1 MEKGTEKVRRWREQ
15 QRVQGRRSLTLWL
28 EGETVERLHARAQT
42 LGVTVPDLIVRMVT
56 DAVAATTENEV
67 TDTITVTSLTPTDTL
82 RQAIRE
88 ELGHALTQVADTIT
102 ATVRETVQHAL
113 SEVTVT
119 VTDTTAKVTDTVTDT
134 RAKVTD
140 TVAVI
145 RELVREEVERALYQ
159 ATKPLVTVTQPKVTD
174 TVTDTRA
181 KVTDTV
187 TDTTRKA
194 RALTAEGL
202 VNAAMSLR
210 EQGLSWTEI
219 ARRWNAEGIPTL
231 TGKGK
236 WHDANIARLVKN
248 TERPA

>member
-1 MEKGTEKVRRWREQ
+1 MGKETTEKVRRWREQ

-28 EGETVERLHARAQT
+28 EGETVERLHTRAQT

-56 DAVAATTENEV
+56 DTVTATTENEV
-67 TDTITVTSLTPTDTL
+67 TDTITVTSLTPTGTL
-82 RQAIRE
+82 RQAIRD
-88 ELGHALTQVADTIT
+88 ELGHALTQVADTLT

-119 VTDTTAKVTDTVTDT
+119 VTDTTTKVTDTVTDT
-134 RAKVTD
+134 KAEVTD

-145 RELVREEVERALYQ
+145 RELVREEVERALHQ
-159 ATKPLVTVTQPKVTD
+159 ATKPGVTVTQPKVTD
-174 TVTDTRA
+174 TVTDTKA

-202 VNAAMSLR
+202 ANAAMSLHQ
-210 EQGLSWTEI
+210 QGLSYEQI
-219 ARRWNAEGIPTL
+219 ARQWDTEGIPTL
-231 TGKGK
+231 KGGQ
-236 WHDANIARLVKN
+236 WHKGTVYNLVQ
-248 TERPA
+248 RHQRR

>member
-1 MEKGTEKVRRWREQ
+1 MGKETEKVRRWREQ
-15 QRVQGRRSLTLWL
+15 QRIQGRRSLTLWL
-28 EGETVERLHARAQT
+28 EGETVERLHTRAQT

-56 DAVAATTENEV
+56 DTVTATTENEV

-119 VTDTTAKVTDTVTDT
+119 VTDTTVKVTDTVTDT
-134 RAKVTD
+134 T
-140 TVAVI
+140 
-145 RELVREEVERALYQ
+145 
-159 ATKPLVTVTQPKVTD
+159 
-174 TVTDTRA
+174 A

-202 VNAAMSLR
+202 ANAAMALHQ
-210 EQGLSWTEI
+210 QGLSYEQI
-219 ARRWNAEGIPTL
+219 ARQWDTEGIPTL
-231 TGKGK
+231 KGGQ
-236 WHDANIARLVKN
+236 WHKGTVYNLVQRHQSKVKN
-248 TERPA
+248 MERPA

>member
-1 MEKGTEKVRRWREQ
+1 
-15 QRVQGRRSLTLWL
+15 
-28 EGETVERLHARAQT
+28 

-56 DAVAATTENEV
+56 DTVTATTENEV

-82 RQAIRE
+82 RQAIRD

-134 RAKVTD
+134 KAEVTD

-159 ATKPLVTVTQPKVTD
+159 VTKPLVTVTQPKVTD
-174 TVTDTRA
+174 TVTDTI
-181 KVTDTV
+181 
-187 TDTTRKA
+187 RKA
-194 RALTAEGL
+194 RALAAEEL
-202 VNAAMSLR
+202 ANAAMTLR
-210 EQGLSWTEI
+210 EQGLNWAEI

-231 TGKGK
+231 TGRGQ
-236 WHDANIARLVKN
+236 WHDGNIARLVKN
-248 TERPA
+248 TARPARSCLSGKRSSTNPLTFRQVDGTL

>member
-1 MEKGTEKVRRWREQ
+1 MSKETEKVRRWREQ
-15 QRVQGRRSLTLWL
+15 QRIQGRRSITLWL

-56 DAVAATTENEV
+56 DTVTATTENEV

-119 VTDTTAKVTDTVTDT
+119 VTDTTAKV
-134 RAKVTD
+134 
-140 TVAVI
+140 
-145 RELVREEVERALYQ
+145 
-159 ATKPLVTVTQPKVTD
+159 
-174 TVTDTRA
+174 A

-194 RALTAEGL
+194 KALTAEGL
-202 VNAAMSLR
+202 ANAAMALNQ
-210 EQGLSWTEI
+210 QGLSYGQI
-219 ARRWNAEGIPTL
+219 ARQWDTEGIPTL
-231 TGKGK
+231 KGGR
-236 WHDANIARLVKN
+236 WHRGTVYNLV
-248 TERPA
+248 RRHQRSR